1 MQLQYVGVLV
11 FGLMFV
17 FVIYYL
23 LNKDGDAHIVVTEE
37 TLRAIQGLIDNNP
50 IFIASKSYCPYG
62 KQALITLTHNCR
74 VPKDKIKIIQ
84 LDEMKYGQEL
94 QKGLFQMNG
103 QSTVP
108 HIYINHKFIGGNDN
122 LQELRN
128 KGKLEAMVKEALTQ
142 KSYS

>member
-1 MQLQYVGVLV
+1 MQLEYVSWLV
-11 FGLMFV
+11 FGLMVV
-17 FVIYYL
+17 FVIYYYL
-23 LNKDGDAHIVVTEE
+23 EKDGDAHIVVTED
-37 TLRAIQGLIDNNP
+37 TLRAIQGLIDKNP

-74 VPKDKIKIIQ
+74 VPKDKIKVIQ
-84 LDEMKYGQEL
+84 LDEMKYGREL
-94 QKGLFQMNG
+94 QKALFQMNG

-128 KGKLEAMVKEALTQ
+128 KGKLDGLVKEALTQ
-142 KSYS
+142 KSFS